1 MDWSWKTSMQL
12 PDGPA
17 SPPVCPARTRAI
29 SRCCSQSSSSLSQMI
44 YMWVP
49 ENPWKSQS
57 MRGFVFFG
65 SPPHHQIS
73 PHSSI
78 KNWGCRVWC
87 LELKSLML
95 LEIATS
101 LTLQGPPQKKA
112 MSHGSQVW
120 KFHIPLNAIY
130 KYTLIIYSHFLLEIH
145 NGSRFCFEH
154 VGDFFFWGQL
164 TLIGDF
170 CFADLFLRP
179 KRWKHHPTQ
188 PEPTAQEL
196 NVDGFWV
203 KPGMILV
210 SYVGGGFKYTG
221 TSSGMKSYLV
231 VWGLFHKTL

>member
-87 LELKSLML
+87 LELESLML

-154 VGDFFFWGQL
+154 VFFFWG
-164 TLIGDF
+164 
-170 CFADLFLRP
+170 
-179 KRWKHHPTQ
+179 
-188 PEPTAQEL
+188 
-196 NVDGFWV
+196 
-203 KPGMILV
+203 
-210 SYVGGGFKYTG
+210 GG
-221 TSSGMKSYLV
+221 SSP
-231 VWGLFHKTL
+231 